1 MSSVRAP
8 TRSGMPDALD
18 ECVHRALWMIPT
30 VFLGC
35 GGGSSQ
41 NTPIDSP
48 PPPLDDAAIDAV
60 PPAPRELGIEV
71 DSPAGDQTA
80 DIATVK
86 TFGASVIPLTFP
98 WSTLEPDGQGF
109 DANAVAFLNFG
120 MGYYHDH
127 GMRVVLS
134 IPVVDTVS
142 TFVPSDLVGQKLDS
156 AAVIARAQAF
166 VTEVLAQSGPELEY
180 LVLSNEVDINLA
192 DGNPTWTELAALTSA
207 MATTAHTLRPDVK
220 TGVSV
225 TASAVLGNNVNAL
238 AALHA
243 SDVAFVTYYSA
254 GNFGSTSGD
263 VDADVVAIVA
273 ATDRPVV
280 FKEFGYAT
288 GALLNGSEAGQAD
301 FVTHAFATWD
311 AHADRVPLLIYS
323 RMFDGDM
330 TTCTAQAMSYGETG
344 NQAFIQFLCSLGLR
358 TYADQPKQAWA
369 TFVAAAT
376 ARTWVH

>member
-1 MSSVRAP
+1 MRAP
-8 TRSGMPDALD
+8 TRSGTPDALV
-18 ECVHRALWMIPT
+18 EWVHHTLWLIPT
-30 VFLGC
+30 VWLGC

-41 NTPIDSP
+41 NPPIDSP
-48 PPPLDDAAIDAV
+48 LPPVDAVPIDAK

-71 DSPAGDQTA
+71 DSPGGDQTA
-80 DIATVK
+80 DIAVVK
-86 TFGASVIPLTFP
+86 TFGAGVIPLTFS
-98 WSTLEPDGQGF
+98 WSTLEPSGQGF
-109 DANAVAFLNFG
+109 DANAVQLLQFG

-127 GMRVVLS
+127 GLRVVLS
-134 IPVVDTVS
+134 IPVVDTAS
-142 TFVPSDLVGQKLDS
+142 TFVPSDLAGQKLNS

-192 DGNPTWTELAALTSA
+192 DGDPTWTELAALTSA
-207 MATTAHTLRPDVK
+207 MATTAHALRPDVK

-225 TASAVLGNNVNAL
+225 TASAVLSNNVDAI
-238 AALHA
+238 AALDA
-243 SDVAFVTYYSA
+243 SDVAFVNYYNA
-254 GNFGSTSGD
+254 GNFGNSSGD
-263 VDADVVAIVA
+263 IEADVAAVVA

-288 GALLNGSEAGQAD
+288 GALLNGSEVGQSD
-301 FVTHAFATWD
+301 FVTHAFAAWD
-311 AHADRVPLLIYS
+311 AHDDRIPLLIYS

-330 TTCTAQAMSYGETG
+330 TTCTSQAMSYGETG

-358 TYADQPKQAWA
+358 TYADQPKAAWA
-369 TFVAAAT
+369 TFAAAAT

>member
-1 MSSVRAP
+1 M
-8 TRSGMPDALD
+8 
-18 ECVHRALWMIPT
+18 WMIPT

-41 NTPIDSP
+41 NTPIDSSAP
-48 PPPLDDAAIDAV
+48 QLDAAAAAIDAK

-71 DSPAGDQTA
+71 DSPAGDQAA
-80 DIATVK
+80 DIAVVK
-86 TFGASVIPLTFP
+86 TFGAGVIPLTFP
-98 WSTLEPDGQGF
+98 WSTLEPNGQGF
-109 DANAVAFLNFG
+109 DTNAVQFLNFG

-127 GMRVVLS
+127 GLRVVLS

-142 TFVPSDLVGQKLDS
+142 TFVPSDLAGQKLDS

-192 DGNPTWTELAALTSA
+192 DGDPTWTELAALTSA
-207 MATTAHTLRPDVK
+207 MAATAHTLRPDVK

-225 TASAVLGNNVNAL
+225 TASAVLGNNANAI
-238 AALHA
+238 AALNA
-243 SDVAFVTYYSA
+243 SDIAFVNYYSA
-254 GNFGSTSGD
+254 GNFGNTSGD
-263 VDADVVAIVA
+263 VEADVAAVVA
-273 ATDRPVV
+273 ATGRPVV

-301 FVTHAFATWD
+301 FVSHAFAAWD
-311 AHADRVPLLIYS
+311 AHDDRIPLLIYS
-323 RMFDGDM
+323 RMFDGDI

-358 TYADQPKQAWA
+358 TYADQPKQAWT

-376 ARTWVH
+376 ARTWAH